1 MKVNVLFFGMLN
13 DAVKNNKL
21 IVDSNLFSD
30 TESLKK
36 FLTDKYPEL
45 KRFNYL
51 VAVNQNMTSGN
62 EKINDGDEIALL
74 PPFSGG

>member
-21 IVDSNLFSD
+21 MIESNLFSD

-36 FLTDKYPEL
+36 YLTDKYPEL

-51 VAVNQNMTSGN
+51 LAVNQNVARGN
-62 EKINDGDEIALL
+62 EKIYDGDEIALL